1 VPRGAPE
8 PGGPPAPAGG
18 PQPGG
23 AHAGPSEPAAAPA
36 PAGAPERGA
45 GPAPAGAPERAAG
58 TAPTSPAASSTLDPT
73 KRSSSPPDPT
83 GRPLGTPDP
92 SRRLPAQARGYFVV
106 GSLAVT
112 LPFVIAAYGVAGAL
126 SGDVPDALVW
136 AMRATAVA
144 VLVIGGIAMPLL
156 RWRTWRYEVRD
167 EELDLL
173 RGAVVVRRTL
183 IPMTRI
189 QHVDTT
195 RNVVGDLFGLSSVVV
210 HTAAGSNDIPAL
222 RPDEAE
228 AIRDRIAQL
237 ARRPDEL

>member
-1 VPRGAPE
+1 VA
-8 PGGPPAPAGG
+8 PAP
-18 PQPGG
+18 
-23 AHAGPSEPAAAPA
+23 AGPSEPGPAPA
-36 PAGAPERGA
+36 PAGAPEPGA
-45 GPAPAGAPERAAG
+45 APAPAGEPKPGAAPAPAGASERAAG
-58 TAPTSPAASSTLDPT
+58 AAPTSPSAASSTPE
-73 KRSSSPPDPT
+73 PT
-83 GRPLGTPDP
+83 GRSPGTPGAIRRSSGTPDP
-92 SRRLPAQARGYFVV
+92 TRRLPAEARGYFVL

-112 LPFVIAAYGVAGAL
+112 LPFVIAAFVVAGAL

-136 AMRATAVA
+136 ALRATAVA
-144 VLVIGGIAMPLL
+144 VLLIGGTALPLL
-156 RWRTWRYEVRD
+156 RWRSWRYEVRD

-173 RGAVVVRRTL
+173 RGALVVRRTL

-195 RNVVGDLFGLSSVVV
+195 RNVVGDLFGLRSVVV

-222 RPDEAE
+222 RPAEAE